1 VRPAEPDPA
10 ANQLLARLP
19 RKDQQRLLAECEP
32 ASLAFAEIL
41 AEPGEQIRHVYFP
54 LQSFIS
60 LTTSADQHNI
70 LEVALVGNEGML
82 GVSLI
87 LGIDVSPFHALVQGE
102 GTALR
107 LGAVQFRRQL
117 ELSPALQRLLK
128 RYLFVVMCQLTQ
140 AAACTRFHVVE
151 TRLARWLLM
160 THDRAKSA
168 RFHVTHEFLAY
179 MLGVRRVGVTKAASA
194 LQRRHL
200 ISYSRGDVTVLD
212 RPGLEAASCG
222 CYQADA
228 AAYARTLGERS
239 WQA

>member
-1 VRPAEPDPA
+1 MRPVQPDPA

-32 ASLAFAEIL
+32 ASLVFAEIL
-41 AEPGEQIRHVYFP
+41 VEPGEQIRDVYFP

-60 LTTSADQHNI
+60 LTTAADQHNI

-87 LGIDVSPFHALVQGE
+87 LGVDVSPFHALVQGE
-102 GTALR
+102 GMALR
-107 LGAVQFRRQL
+107 LSALQFRRQL
-117 ELSPALQRLLK
+117 ELSTALQRLLK

-160 THDRAKSA
+160 THDRAQSD

-194 LQRRHL
+194 LQSRHL
-200 ISYSRGDVTVLD
+200 IAYSRGDITVLD
-212 RPGLEAASCG
+212 RPGLEAASCA
-222 CYQADA
+222 CYQADT
-228 AAYARTLGERS
+228 AAYTRTLGKR
-239 WQA
+239 

>member
-1 VRPAEPDPA
+1 MPPAHPVSTG
-10 ANQLLARLP
+10 NHLLGHLP

-32 ASLAFAEIL
+32 ASLVFAEIL

-60 LTTSADQHNI
+60 LTTSTDKRDN

-87 LGIDVSPFHALVQGE
+87 LGVDVSPFHALVQGE
-102 GTALR
+102 GLALR
-107 LGAVQFRRQL
+107 MGAVQFRRQL
-117 ELSPALQRLLK
+117 EQSTALQGLLK

-140 AAACTRFHVVE
+140 TAACTRFHVVE

-160 THDRAKSA
+160 THDRAHSD

-194 LQRRHL
+194 LQKRHL
-200 ISYSRGDVTVLD
+200 IAYTRGDITVLD
-212 RPGLEAASCG
+212 RPGLEAASCA
-222 CYQADA
+222 CYQADQ
-228 AAYARTLGERS
+228 AAYARTLGER
-239 WQA
+239 QPR